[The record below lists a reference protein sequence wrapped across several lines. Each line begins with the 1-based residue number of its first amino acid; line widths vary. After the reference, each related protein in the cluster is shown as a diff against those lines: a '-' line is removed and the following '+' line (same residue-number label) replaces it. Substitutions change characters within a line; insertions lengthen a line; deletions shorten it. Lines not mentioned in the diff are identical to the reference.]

1 MKNNWTR
8 VIKSS
13 EQEAKQHLR
22 NLVYQVNNGGMYQY
36 CTNGYADELLQY
48 DESHDIVQ
56 ELSDAGAP
64 KDGVEAM
71 AKTLDSLQNHTP
83 YYYCE
88 YCDGSGQEEYEDE
101 EGNLE
106 EHTCDMCDG
115 AGEREAGKWEDA
127 SIQPWMDEFD
137 SWFYTL
143 NMEELDNWTEQSH
156 NHSKFMDT
164 VEDVENDEDYIGNE
178 L

>member
-1 MKNNWTR
+1 MKWTR
-8 VIKSS
+8 VLKSS
-13 EQEAKQHLR
+13 SEEAKQHLR

-48 DESHDIVQ
+48 DKSHDIVQ
-56 ELSDAGAP
+56 ELLDAGAP

-88 YCDGSGQEEYEDE
+88 YCDGTGEEEFEDE
-101 EGNLE
+101 DGSLMSD
-106 EHTCDMCDG
+106 TCSECDG
-115 AGEREAGKWEDA
+115 AGEKEAEKWEDA

-137 SWFYTL
+137 DWFYTL
-143 NMEELDNWTEQSH
+143 NMKELDNWTEQSH
-156 NHSKFMDT
+156 NHSVFMDMM
-164 VEDVENDEDYIGNE
+164 DKKRN
-178 L
+178 